1 MARRSTLRFV
11 LSACAVSALVATLC
25 ARLVF
30 ATTIVSLIDSPRDR
44 IVLAAD
50 GLMMGNGVKLGRD
63 RVCKISVIRDC
74 AFTMSGLVFAQSG
87 AKTGLDVPALAR
99 VACAGPGS
107 LQQRADT
114 FLSIAHDSVARA
126 VRSLRARHPAVF
138 RQITHGDVFDV
149 FFAGASGGRLMIF
162 SRGFRANTDGA
173 ISPEKDES
181 QSHHD
186 LPTIEVMLAGSRE
199 HIVAYLQKHPDW
211 ANRMDTALAARV
223 FVQLEIDAKSKAVGP
238 PISILEIE
246 RDKMCWLARGEC
258 KSDRCDDC
266 GTRGRGTHPHA
277 VWRVELPIPSRGP

>member
-1 MARRSTLRFV
+1 M
-11 LSACAVSALVATLC
+11 LC
-25 ARLVF
+25 VRLVF

-99 VACAGPGS
+99 VACAGRGS

-186 LPTIEVMLAGSRE
+186 LPTIEVMLAGSE
-199 HIVAYLQKHPDW
+199 AYRSVSTEASGLG
-211 ANRMDTALAARV
+211 NRMDTVLAARV
-223 FVQLEIDAKSKAVGP
+223 FVQLEIDAKSEAVGP
-238 PISILEIE
+238 PIPILEIE

-277 VWRVELPIPSRGP
+277 VWRAELSIPSRGP